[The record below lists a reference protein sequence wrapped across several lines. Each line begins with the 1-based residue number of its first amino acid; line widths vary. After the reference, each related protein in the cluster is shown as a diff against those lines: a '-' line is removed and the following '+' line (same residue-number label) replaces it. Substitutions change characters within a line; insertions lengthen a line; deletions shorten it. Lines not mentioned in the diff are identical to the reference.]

1 MKLKKP
7 KFWDLKKPNFYSYI
21 LFPITILIK
30 FINYLNIIFNKP
42 NLNKANIKT
51 VCIGNFYI
59 GGTGKTSLS
68 IKINNIL
75 KNNKV
80 KSCFIKKDYADQ
92 IDEQRLLTKNG
103 KLFLSPK
110 RLDAL
115 NKAISQDYK
124 IAIFDDGLQDKTIN
138 YDLKII
144 CFNTINWIGNGM
156 TIPSGPLRE
165 NINNLKK
172 YEHVFL
178 NGNLENIDEIKQYIL
193 KVNPEINIHLGKY
206 EPLNLNE
213 FRKNEKYIIFSGIG
227 NHKTF
232 VSMLKNY
239 GLNIL
244 KDFEF
249 PDHYNYSKKD
259 IFKILDIANKL
270 ECKIITTEKDFLRTE
285 YINHSEI
292 KYLRSELKILDEK
305 KILSF
310 II

>member
-1 MKLKKP
+1 M
-7 KFWDLKKPNFYSYI
+7 
-21 LFPITILIK
+21 
-30 FINYLNIIFNKP
+30 NIIFNKP

-156 TIPSGPLRE
+156 TIPSGPIR
-165 NINNLKK
+165 K
-172 YEHVFL
+172 Y
-178 NGNLENIDEIKQYIL
+178 
-193 KVNPEINIHLGKY
+193 
-206 EPLNLNE
+206 
-213 FRKNEKYIIFSGIG
+213 
-227 NHKTF
+227 
-232 VSMLKNY
+232 
-239 GLNIL
+239 
-244 KDFEF
+244 
-249 PDHYNYSKKD
+249 
-259 IFKILDIANKL
+259 
-270 ECKIITTEKDFLRTE
+270 
-285 YINHSEI
+285 
-292 KYLRSELKILDEK
+292 
-305 KILSF
+305 
-310 II
+310 

>member
-21 LFPITILIK
+21 LLPITILIK
-30 FINYLNIIFNKP
+30 FVNYLNIIFNKP

-213 FRKNEKYIIFSGIG
+213 FSKNEKYIIFSGIG

-259 IFKILDIANKL
+259 IFNILDTANKL

-285 YINHSEI
+285 YIDHSEI

>member
-21 LFPITILIK
+21 LLPITILIK
-30 FINYLNIIFNKP
+30 FVNYLNIIFNKP

-178 NGNLENIDEIKQYIL
+178 NGNLENVDEIKQYI
-193 KVNPEINIHLGKY
+193 IY
-206 EPLNLNE
+206 
-213 FRKNEKYIIFSGIG
+213 KN
-227 NHKTF
+227 
-232 VSMLKNY
+232 
-239 GLNIL
+239 
-244 KDFEF
+244 
-249 PDHYNYSKKD
+249 
-259 IFKILDIANKL
+259 
-270 ECKIITTEKDFLRTE
+270 
-285 YINHSEI
+285 
-292 KYLRSELKILDEK
+292 
-305 KILSF
+305 
-310 II
+310 

>member
-21 LFPITILIK
+21 LFPITILVK
-30 FINYLNIIFNKP
+30 FVNYLNIIFNKP
-42 NLNKANIKT
+42 NLNKVNIKT

-213 FRKNEKYIIFSGIG
+213 FSKNEKYIIFSGIG

-259 IFKILDIANKL
+259 IFKILDTANKL

-285 YINHSEI
+285 YIDHSEI